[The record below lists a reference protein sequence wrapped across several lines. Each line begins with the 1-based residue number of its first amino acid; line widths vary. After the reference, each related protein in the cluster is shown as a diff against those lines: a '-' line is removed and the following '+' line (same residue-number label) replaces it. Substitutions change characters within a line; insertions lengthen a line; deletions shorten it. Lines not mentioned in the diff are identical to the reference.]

1 MFVGV
6 IVLCTFGAAALAC
19 AVLAIRGAMQRNW
32 AVFGALLL
40 PAVGIGGT
48 IIMMVGPVIKVWL
61 FGDPHLEVLTASAQ
75 KMDAAG
81 ISEVYT
87 NQEHFGLGYNED
99 DHTFYWFDQ
108 SVDEGGGF
116 KGVEQDGSTFAG
128 GWEVLENQV
137 CYNVSNTLTC
147 YDVYNLG
154 DEYAEVNHRM
164 EIVNRF
170 RLLPEPMM
178 SPEGSVALTDAT
190 LNAIV
195 PGHTLS
201 GMLQLYY
208 VNPEYSAS
216 FAADSVSVTVTRGD
230 DTETGTYR
238 IEDDKLCL
246 AGVVYLEDSCLVVY
260 PSPNG
265 FDMVRSNGRVVM
277 TVSTLE

>member
-1 MFVGV
+1 
-6 IVLCTFGAAALAC
+6 
-19 AVLAIRGAMQRNW
+19 
-32 AVFGALLL
+32 
-40 PAVGIGGT
+40 
-48 IIMMVGPVIKVWL
+48 
-61 FGDPHLEVLTASAQ
+61 
-75 KMDAAG
+75 
-81 ISEVYT
+81 
-87 NQEHFGLGYNED
+87 
-99 DHTFYWFDQ
+99 
-108 SVDEGGGF
+108 
-116 KGVEQDGSTFAG
+116 
-128 GWEVLENQV
+128 
-137 CYNVSNTLTC
+137 VSNTLTC

-154 DEYAEVNHRM
+154 DDYAEVNHRM

-216 FAADSVSVTVTRGD
+216 FAADSDSVTVTRGD

-238 IEDDKLCL
+238 IDDDKLCL